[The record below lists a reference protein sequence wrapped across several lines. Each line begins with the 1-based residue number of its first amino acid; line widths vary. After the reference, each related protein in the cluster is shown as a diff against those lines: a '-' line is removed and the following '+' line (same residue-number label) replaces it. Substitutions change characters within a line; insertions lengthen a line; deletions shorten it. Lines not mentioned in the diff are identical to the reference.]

1 MTSLPDL
8 IRRATRLAAS
18 LDRGRRPASR
28 FNDLDD
34 FPPEL
39 YGDGTKFS
47 NQDFDDGYDKH
58 QSGFS
63 DMLAAF
69 PPPAQ
74 AHSRQG
80 VTRQS
85 FRDSVLSW
93 PLPPFARSSNNLTPR
108 GRPGELS
115 MSDSTSEKEKKGRR
129 CCGLPLW
136 GFITLMIVLTIIVV
150 AAVIVPVEFF
160 VIRRQNV
167 TSSTMAAADQQ
178 CESQVTCQNGGTN
191 VVTDGLCS
199 CICINGFTGFDCSTP
214 DNIGCASADISGDA
228 NINNVTVG
236 DAIPRLISQA
246 QANFSVAL
254 SATAVLSKLNS
265 GNLSCTTQNS
275 LVTFDGQSGS
285 LSAATDTTGTSAAII
300 EAAAVKDDTIATI
313 TVMAGPSSTT
323 TLTIEVTSSSST
335 TPPTTTITV
344 TKTFTSSWPPAS
356 STATATTTSA
366 SSSATSSSTAFTA
379 TEEMLDF
386 ARVGVL
392 YILQQ
397 DNLDEATTA
406 QSTLQMFFS
415 STSTTISS
423 ASNISLS
430 AGNSIDL
437 VNFHIDAGMGLVG
450 SMPSTSSKREIRE
463 PIDLWSRQWIGP
475 LE

>member
-1 MTSLPDL
+1 
-8 IRRATRLAAS
+8 
-18 LDRGRRPASR
+18 
-28 FNDLDD
+28 
-34 FPPEL
+34 
-39 YGDGTKFS
+39 
-47 NQDFDDGYDKH
+47 
-58 QSGFS
+58 
-63 DMLAAF
+63 MLAAF

-74 AHSRQG
+74 AQSRQG
-80 VTRQS
+80 GTRQS

-93 PLPPFARSSNNLTPR
+93 PLPPFGRSSNNPSPR
-108 GRPGELS
+108 GHPGEMT
-115 MSDSTSEKEKKGRR
+115 MSDSTSEKKGRR

-136 GFITLMIVLTIIVV
+136 GFITLIIIIIIIIV
-150 AAVIVPVEFF
+150 AAIIIPIEFF
-160 VIRRQNV
+160 VLRRQDV

-178 CESQVTCQNGGTN
+178 CQSQVTCQNGGTN

-228 NINNVTVG
+228 NIHNVTVG
-236 DAIPRLISQA
+236 NAIPRLISQA
-246 QANFSVAL
+246 QANFSVSL

-275 LVTFDGQSGS
+275 LVTFDGQSRR
-285 LSAATDTTGTSAAII
+285 LSAAADTVSGTTGTSEAVV
-300 EAAAVKDDTIATI
+300 EAAVLKDDTIATI

-323 TLTIEVTSSSST
+323 TLTIEVTSST

-356 STATATTTSA
+356 STATATTASA
-366 SSSATSSSTAFTA
+366 SPSSTTFTA

-397 DNLDEATTA
+397 DTLTDATTA

-415 STSTTISS
+415 SATTTISS
-423 ASNISLS
+423 ASNISLG

-437 VNFHIDAGMGLVG
+437 VNFHIDAGLGLVG
-450 SMPSTSSKREIRE
+450 SMPSTSSKREFQE
-463 PIDLWSRQWIGP
+463 GIDLWSRHWIGP